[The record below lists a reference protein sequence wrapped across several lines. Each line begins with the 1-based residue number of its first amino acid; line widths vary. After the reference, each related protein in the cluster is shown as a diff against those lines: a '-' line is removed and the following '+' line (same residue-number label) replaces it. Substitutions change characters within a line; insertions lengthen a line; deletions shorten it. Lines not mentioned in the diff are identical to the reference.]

1 MNAQCRLATYGTL
14 GPGQPNYHQLSSL
27 TGEWLRGS
35 VRGDLYEDG
44 WGAAQGFPGLVLN
57 PAGKRVAVD
66 IFVSNDLPDHWDRLD
81 AFEGEEYRRVVVG
94 VSTPDGVVEA
104 CIYVLASTK

>member
-14 GPGQPNYHQLSSL
+14 GPGRSNYHQLSSL

-57 PAGKRVAVD
+57 PAGKPVVVD
-66 IFVSNDLPDHWDRLD
+66 LFLSNDLPDHWDRLD
-81 AFEGEEYRRVVVG
+81 AFEGEEYHRVVAE

-104 CIYVLASTK
+104 CIYVLASSK